1 MFAQF
6 FIAPLLGDSQAERE
20 MNAVDSEFN
29 MSQQSDAWR
38 KFMML

>member
-1 MFAQF
+1 M
-6 FIAPLLGDSQAERE
+6 GESQTARE

-38 KFMML
+38 KFMMI